1 MSADIAQDLK
11 PALQHLSKAGISSAP
26 EIAIILGS
34 GFGAI
39 ENLLTSRISI
49 AYGDIPDFPKPAGT
63 AGHKC
68 RLSIGKIG
76 ERSVAL
82 FRGRYHLYE
91 DFTPRQLALCVR
103 LAHAMGIKSLLVTNA
118 AGGIRPD
125 LAPDSLMLITDH
137 IHLLGANPL
146 SGPSAIHGAPQFPPM
161 AGAYDAGLSE
171 KLAWAAEAVGEKLFE
186 GVYASV
192 PGPNFE
198 TAAEV
203 RMLGILGADAVG
215 MSTTPEVI
223 IGHALGMKV
232 AGLSL
237 ITNRAGSIDDSHIG
251 TLMNAAENADRVKKL
266 IAKFVST
273 QKSEKP

>member
-1 MSADIAQDLK
+1 MNVDIAQDLK
-11 PALQHLSKAGISSAP
+11 PALQHLSEVGINSAP

-34 GFGAI
+34 GFGVI
-39 ENLLTSRISI
+39 ENLLSDRTSV
-49 AYGDIPDFPKPAGT
+49 AYDDIPGFPKPTGT

-68 RLSIGKIG
+68 RLSVGKIG

-103 LAHAMGIKSLLVTNA
+103 LADALGTKSLLVTNA
-118 AGGIRPD
+118 AGGIRSD

-137 IHLLGANPL
+137 IHLLGVNPL
-146 SGPSAIHGAPQFPPM
+146 FGPYAMHGAAHFPPM
-161 AGAYDAGLSE
+161 AGAYDGELSE
-171 KLAWAAEAVGEKLFE
+171 KLASAAETVDEKLFK

-203 RMLGILGADAVG
+203 RMLGVLGADAVG

-223 IGHALGMKV
+223 TGHALGMKV
-232 AGLSL
+232 AGVSL
-237 ITNRAGSIDDSHIG
+237 ITNRAGSVDDSHAG

-266 IAKFVST
+266 IAKFVS
-273 QKSEKP
+273 KI